1 MLTQITDT
9 QLDDA
14 THTLALALTNI
25 GINLGDG
32 NLSELNDTLS
42 SFLNEH
48 CCIKVISDESAHDDS
63 AIQIREIREI
73 SCNAKEDITYEIQKD
88 LWASALL
95 DSDGNEVEALLALQ
109 EKRKVKRLDYS
120 CEVGEVNAE
129 FDVDVEEV

>member
-1 MLTQITDT
+1 
-9 QLDDA
+9 
-14 THTLALALTNI
+14 
-25 GINLGDG
+25 
-32 NLSELNDTLS
+32 LSELNDTLS

-63 AIQIREIREI
+63 TIQIRKIRKIREI